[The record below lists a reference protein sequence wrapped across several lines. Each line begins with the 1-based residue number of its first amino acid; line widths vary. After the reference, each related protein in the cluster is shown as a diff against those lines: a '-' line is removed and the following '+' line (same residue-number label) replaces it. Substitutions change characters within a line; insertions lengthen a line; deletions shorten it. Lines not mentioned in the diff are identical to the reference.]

1 MADNVIAFIIFEVFL
16 ACVAVFAIWLKL
28 NQDDE
33 PSDKQKIRKSVRNH
47 RVSH

>member
-16 ACVAVFAIWLKL
+16 ACVAVFGIWAKSR
-28 NQDDE
+28 QDDG
-33 PSDKQKIRKSVRNH
+33 PSDSHKGKSVRNH

>member
-16 ACVAVFAIWLKL
+16 ACVAIFGIWAKSR
-28 NQDDE
+28 QDDE
-33 PSDKQKIRKSVRNH
+33 PSDNHKGKSVRNH